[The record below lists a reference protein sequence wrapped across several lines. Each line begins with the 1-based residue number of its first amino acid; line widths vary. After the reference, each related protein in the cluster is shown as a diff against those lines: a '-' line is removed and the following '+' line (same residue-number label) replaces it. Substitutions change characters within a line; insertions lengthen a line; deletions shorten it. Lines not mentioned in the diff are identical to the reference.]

1 MARLRT
7 GRVDKLD
14 ASTRVL
20 LELVPSMVCDC
31 YPLGHYGLSEGVA
44 LLASHWRARISQGA
58 IRPADMRASI
68 VPVATLASAMVEALL
83 RAADINDRAAAFE
96 RLADDSNRVLTGRP
110 HAIILQSG
118 IL

>member
-1 MARLRT
+1 MPRLRT

-20 LELVPSMVCDC
+20 LQGVPSAVCDC
-31 YPLGHYGLSEGVA
+31 YPLSHYGLSEGMA
-44 LLASHWRARISQGA
+44 LLASHWRARISEGS

-68 VPVATLASAMVEALL
+68 VPVATLTSAMLEALL
-83 RAADINDRAAAFE
+83 RAADIGERAAAFE
-96 RLADDSNRVLTGRP
+96 LLADESNRVLTGRP